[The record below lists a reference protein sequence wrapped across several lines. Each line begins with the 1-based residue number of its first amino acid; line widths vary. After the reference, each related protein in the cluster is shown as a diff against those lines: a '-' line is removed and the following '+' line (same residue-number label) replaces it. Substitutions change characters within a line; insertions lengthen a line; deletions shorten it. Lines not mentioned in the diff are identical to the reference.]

1 MKLETQNET
10 EKLREQIRVVNQKQE
25 AKMKEYRVGVIGYG
39 FMGKT
44 HTHSY
49 KTIPLYYTNLP
60 FSIRLEGVCTPK
72 KEEAEAAC
80 RMQGF
85 SYATTDPY
93 EILNDRN
100 IDIVSICTPNVFH
113 KEYVLAALRAGKHV
127 YCDKPLTVSAA
138 QSREILDVLSD
149 YPEQIT
155 QVALQMRFYPAVMRA
170 KELIEE
176 GRLGRVFMFQCDY
189 LHSSGINPNKTLSW
203 KQDRKAGGGGVL
215 LDLGAH
221 AYDVMYYLLG
231 EYDRLYTVT
240 DTVYAQRPGKD
251 GALVNVDAED
261 TALTLVRMKNGAP
274 GKILVSKVATGTM
287 DELRINIHGEKGA
300 IRFNTM
306 DPGYLEFYDATQPE
320 QPLGGNAGFT
330 RIDCHQKYPEPGGH
344 FPNPRF
350 AIGFLRAHAASMYNF
365 LEHVHNGETSSPS
378 FAESA
383 YIQNVMER
391 CYESAQRGEWVTV

>member
-1 MKLETQNET
+1 
-10 EKLREQIRVVNQKQE
+10 
-25 AKMKEYRVGVIGYG
+25 
-39 FMGKT
+39 
-44 HTHSY
+44 
-49 KTIPLYYTNLP
+49 
-60 FSIRLEGVCTPK
+60 
-72 KEEAEAAC
+72 
-80 RMQGF
+80 
-85 SYATTDPY
+85 
-93 EILNDRN
+93 
-100 IDIVSICTPNVFH
+100 
-113 KEYVLAALRAGKHV
+113 
-127 YCDKPLTVSAA
+127 
-138 QSREILDVLSD
+138 
-149 YPEQIT
+149 
-155 QVALQMRFYPAVMRA
+155 
-170 KELIEE
+170 
-176 GRLGRVFMFQCDY
+176 
-189 LHSSGINPNKTLSW
+189 
-203 KQDRKAGGGGVL
+203 
-215 LDLGAH
+215 
-221 AYDVMYYLLG
+221 
-231 EYDRLYTVT
+231 
-240 DTVYAQRPGKD
+240 
-251 GALVNVDAED
+251 
-261 TALTLVRMKNGAP
+261 MKNGAP